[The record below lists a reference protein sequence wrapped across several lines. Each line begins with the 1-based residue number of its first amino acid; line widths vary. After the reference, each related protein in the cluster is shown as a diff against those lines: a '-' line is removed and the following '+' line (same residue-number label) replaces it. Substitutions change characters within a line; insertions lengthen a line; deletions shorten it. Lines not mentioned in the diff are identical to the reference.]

1 MAIKNKT
8 FKMSEL
14 KWKEFQNE
22 DTTYYY
28 IHRHIKN
35 FEKDEAMA
43 IYQNQKEINYKQMR
57 RRYQQTFLENITIDS
72 PGLQLLNAAMS
83 EEDLIS
89 TLDEEILNILN
100 ERISS
105 EIDTFK
111 LDKLLYTAYS
121 SLDKWFAN
129 PKSQESLK
137 NLNDLFSATA
147 VASYILAN
155 EEDGLFPLL
164 LKTYNS
170 GAAFLEMI
178 KAYTENRIHM
188 WEGRPFNMVTKRIL
202 STQISIKKLVDD
214 LNNPSVSKATLQGY
228 IRNIFSSQ
236 VGEYVVSKAV
246 VRGLK
251 LTKDMIEKSF
261 TGANTIVSTSEN
273 FQQLLNWGQSR
284 TTNFKTD
291 NYFPNVK
298 IKIAELDT
306 DITINLGISTKWYKL
321 TQGGEIKSISVMN
334 EANLSHRLNQ
344 LFSGAEGRYYAF
356 NAMALVNQDGSIY
369 ASFKAALLS
378 RFADLFISGFGS
390 QGDFSQYIVIN
401 GKFYSIL
408 QLILAMEY
416 FNDGQ
421 GSSDVNGGTDPIT
434 LSVVGLSKIAKE
446 TDDARKYEADI
457 AMAYFRSRKHNL
469 ELDQLKIT
477 ANFYPSR
484 LTNLVKILNIGKV
497 QK

>member
-1 MAIKNKT
+1 
-8 FKMSEL
+8 
-14 KWKEFQNE
+14 
-22 DTTYYY
+22 
-28 IHRHIKN
+28 
-35 FEKDEAMA
+35 
-43 IYQNQKEINYKQMR
+43 
-57 RRYQQTFLENITIDS
+57 
-72 PGLQLLNAAMS
+72 
-83 EEDLIS
+83 
-89 TLDEEILNILN
+89 
-100 ERISS
+100 
-105 EIDTFK
+105 
-111 LDKLLYTAYS
+111 
-121 SLDKWFAN
+121 
-129 PKSQESLK
+129 
-137 NLNDLFSATA
+137 
-147 VASYILAN
+147 
-155 EEDGLFPLL
+155 
-164 LKTYNS
+164 
-170 GAAFLEMI
+170 
-178 KAYTENRIHM
+178 
-188 WEGRPFNMVTKRIL
+188 
-202 STQISIKKLVDD
+202 
-214 LNNPSVSKATLQGY
+214 
-228 IRNIFSSQ
+228 
-236 VGEYVVSKAV
+236 
-246 VRGLK
+246 
-251 LTKDMIEKSF
+251 
-261 TGANTIVSTSEN
+261 
-273 FQQLLNWGQSR
+273 
-284 TTNFKTD
+284 
-291 NYFPNVK
+291 
-298 IKIAELDT
+298 
-306 DITINLGISTKWYKL
+306 
-321 TQGGEIKSISVMN
+321 MN